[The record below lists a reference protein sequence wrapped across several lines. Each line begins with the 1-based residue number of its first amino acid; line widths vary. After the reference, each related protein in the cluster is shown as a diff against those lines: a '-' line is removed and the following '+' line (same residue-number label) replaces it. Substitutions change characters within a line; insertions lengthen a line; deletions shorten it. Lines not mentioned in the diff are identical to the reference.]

1 MKNIRHIS
9 RQSGCILSFCG
20 MFVALFFVLIPLQ
33 THARVLAKD
42 YYHIVRKTSGVS
54 TDDIM
59 RKAERYLNAGHPDTA
74 LVYYMVVCNRMSDNL
89 SDKDKQQCAMAYL
102 KKGSILYIK
111 GNYAGALSAY
121 FGGLRIYSACKDRRE
136 MGRFYNNIANVYCVF
151 EDYAKGL
158 SYYKKGYEYCHKY
171 GDRANEYKVLANL
184 TTVSTQIGKTKEARK
199 YHRMSEKVK
208 NPADKEN
215 CYMIIF
221 NFGRILMTEKNYR
234 EAINTC
240 NDLLD
245 YAVKNKMSPRY
256 ICSAYRELYKN
267 YMSLGNRDSTLKY
280 LRLCESTAVKHGIL
294 HSCLDV
300 LVKYADFYD
309 SVGNYKAASRYRAR
323 YQREKDSIFNTNEF
337 DAVKNEQ
344 TLYEMDKYDKYIA
357 SLNER
362 EKERVLTIS
371 AQRYTI
377 AAVSV
382 VTLVVGL
389 LLFVVY
395 RQKKRI
401 DKSYNNLFVV
411 NRNFVNNQEIMRQR
425 LNDAV
430 SRLKESEAEAEQLRG
445 RLAAYDADDGVK
457 DVGVSDQS
465 DNMVHKAKSGA
476 INDDMRRKLLDS
488 VVDIMENTT
497 EFCSV
502 DFSLARMAALVGSNS
517 KYVSLVINETFHKSF
532 KNYVNEYRIHL
543 ACLRMSDT
551 DGYGSY
557 TLNAIAES
565 VGFKSYTT
573 FVELFRK
580 IVGITPSMY
589 KDKLKMSM

>member
-1 MKNIRHIS
+1 MT
-9 RQSGCILSFCG
+9 
-20 MFVALFFVLIPLQ
+20 A
-33 THARVLAKD
+33 
-42 YYHIVRKTSGVS
+42 VS
-54 TDDIM
+54 TLI
-59 RKAERYLNAGHPDTA
+59 
-74 LVYYMVVCNRMSDNL
+74 
-89 SDKDKQQCAMAYL
+89 
-102 KKGSILYIK
+102 
-111 GNYAGALSAY
+111 GN
-121 FGGLRIYSACKDRRE
+121 
-136 MGRFYNNIANVYCVF
+136 
-151 EDYAKGL
+151 
-158 SYYKKGYEYCHKY
+158 
-171 GDRANEYKVLANL
+171 
-184 TTVSTQIGKTKEARK
+184 TKEARK
-199 YHRMSEKVK
+199 YHRMSEMVK

-215 CYMIIF
+215 CYMSIF
-221 NFGRILMTEKNYR
+221 NFALILMTEKNYR

-267 YMSLGNRDSTLKY
+267 YMSLGDRDSTLKY

-323 YQREKDSIFNTNEF
+323 YQHEKDSIFNTNEF

-389 LLFVVY
+389 LLLVVY

-445 RLAAYDADDGVK
+445 RLAAYDADDVVK
-457 DVGVSDQS
+457 DAGVSEQS
-465 DNMVHKAKSGA
+465 DDMAHKAKSGG

-488 VVDIMENTT
+488 VIDIMENTT
-497 EFCSV
+497 EFCRP
-502 DFSLARMAALVGSNS
+502 DFSLARLAVLVGSNN
-517 KYVSLVINETFHKSF
+517 KYVSLVIHDTFHKSF
-532 KNYVNEYRIHL
+532 KNYVNDYRIHL

-551 DGYGSY
+551 AGYGSY

-589 KDKLKMSM
+589 RDKLKESV